1 MGLASSRSSSLVR
14 LYLIGAAVNPG
25 DKAEETAAKGT
36 HTIVTIVLNIPTP
49 VRTGGILKVL
59 LGTLGYF

>member
-1 MGLASSRSSSLVR
+1 MLV
-14 LYLIGAAVNPG
+14 AAVNPG
-25 DKAEETAAKGT
+25 DEAEEAAAKGT